1 MCVGTYSQKNSNQL
15 SWAVL
20 ILTLRNN
27 LIFFPFC
34 LFPIKML
41 IGCSYNIE
49 KLRRGPFFNGKP
61 HCIPLT
67 PDGTR
72 NVWNSNVLI
81 HAFDVVWHLSTTGQH
96 NKRKVANTK
105 FYPTSENQD
114 IRPSIIF
121 ILTLETQ
128 QPVLAF
134 TERIE
139 EFTLHKVPVHH
150 SADTEANT
158 TTVSGISSCLP
169 PEAHRLSTR
178 HLSVASFPWSS
189 AICFNWA
196 PLLRW
201 LRPLTHVHKCDG
213 HCARLFLCL
222 WASATLH

>member
-1 MCVGTYSQKNSNQL
+1 M
-15 SWAVL
+15 L
-20 ILTLRNN
+20 IC
-27 LIFFPFC
+27 C
-34 LFPIKML
+34 LF
-41 IGCSYNIE
+41 NIE
-49 KLRRGPFFNGKP
+49 QLGRGPFFNGKP

-67 PDGTR
+67 PDRTR
-72 NVWNSNVLI
+72 NVWTSNALT
-81 HAFDVVWHLSTTGQH
+81 HAFDVVWHSPTTGQH
-96 NKRKVANTK
+96 NKRKETNTK

-169 PEAHRLSTR
+169 PEGHRLSTG

-189 AICFNWA
+189 AICIA
-196 PLLRW
+196 EL
-201 LRPLTHVHKCDG
+201 
-213 HCARLFLCL
+213 LCL
-222 WASATLH
+222 GDADHWHTYTSATATVHDCFCVCEHLLPCTNLSGLNLH